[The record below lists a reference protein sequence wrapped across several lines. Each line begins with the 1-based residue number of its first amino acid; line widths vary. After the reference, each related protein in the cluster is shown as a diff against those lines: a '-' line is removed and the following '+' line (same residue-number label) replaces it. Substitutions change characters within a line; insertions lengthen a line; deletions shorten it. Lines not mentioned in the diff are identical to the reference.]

1 MKKFT
6 FALMALLAFTF
17 SLKAQQYVSTEPTNR
32 NVILEEFTGRTCV
45 WCPSG
50 HVVANQIAAN
60 HPGRFW
66 SVNIHSNGY
75 FSATSYPNLNTD
87 KGNLIRAGF
96 NATSF
101 PSGVVNRTTAGAIG
115 RGEWTG
121 QANTQFNQLAEC
133 NVAGFVALN
142 PATRVASITVE
153 VYYTGNSAVDENYL
167 TVAMLQDSILGSQTG
182 MSDNPAQ
189 VIGNQYCHMH
199 ILRDFI
205 NESLWGDPISP
216 TTQGTLITRTYT
228 YQVPEMIGSPNGVE
242 VDLDNIHFVAWVSE
256 RFQGNPSRPILNAN
270 QLDLVFGTDDPIYP
284 AIMRINQ
291 TGGNT
296 CTHTKDVEIG
306 IQNLGTDAI
315 TSMTVLVEMEGQTQT
330 INWEGEMPQYADEKL
345 TTTMEVPFGTHPIT
359 ATIIEANGSP
369 YTFEATGSLN
379 CIEWAEIETEEEE
392 VQMRL
397 DLMQD
402 KYGAQITW
410 DVKTAD
416 GIVLASGGPYTTLAG
431 ATSTQL
437 HVEMFTIP
445 ANECATFHIHDGGQN
460 GICCSYGHGY
470 YLIKD
475 SDGNVLI
482 GDENNG
488 QFGSDASHL
497 ISVRGPEPQVNVN
510 IGETQVSGIN
520 YNHADFIAP
529 LDYEGFPDEVGFECR
544 KVTSSEPMIV
554 QGFLNEFRNILGFTD
569 DLEMSTI
576 YVVKA
581 YAVVNGETYY
591 GQETTFQT
599 WMEGV
604 NELMQSLKVYPNP
617 ASNVLN
623 IEGEG
628 MTQVE
633 VYNTMGQRVMMM
645 EVDGNAAKVNTESL
659 SNGMYVVRIHA
670 NDGTVLNRT
679 FSVAK

>member
-17 SLKAQQYVSTEPTNR
+17 SLKAQQYVSTEPANR
-32 NVILEEFTGRTCV
+32 NVILEEFTGRTCT

-60 HPGRFW
+60 NPGRFW

-199 ILRDFI
+199 IFRDFI

-242 VDLDNIHFVAWVSE
+242 VDLNNIHFVAWVSE

-437 HVEMFTIP
+437 HVEMFTVP
-445 ANECATFHIHDGGQN
+445 ANECVTFHIHDGGQN

-488 QFGSDASHL
+488 QYGSDASHL

-633 VYNTMGQRVMMM
+633 VYNAMGQRVMMM

>member
-1 MKKFT
+1 
-6 FALMALLAFTF
+6 MALLAFTF
-17 SLKAQQYVSTEPTNR
+17 SLKAQQYVSTEPANR
-32 NVILEEFTGRTCV
+32 NVILEEFTGRTCT

-50 HVVANQIAAN
+50 HVIANQIAAN

-199 ILRDFI
+199 IFRDFI

-242 VDLDNIHFVAWVSE
+242 VDLNNIHFVAWVSE

-315 TSMTVLVEMEGQTQT
+315 TSMTVLVEMEGQAQT

-488 QFGSDASHL
+488 QYGSDASHL

>member
-242 VDLDNIHFVAWVSE
+242 VDLNNIHFVAWVSE

-437 HVEMFTIP
+437 HVEMFTVP

>member
-437 HVEMFTIP
+437 HVEMFTVP
-445 ANECATFHIHDGGQN
+445 ANECVTFHIHDGGQN

-488 QFGSDASHL
+488 QYGSDASHL